1 MNGLL
6 IEWGTKTDSSAYG
19 TVKFD
24 TNAVFTNTPII
35 TATAFKKDEVGLQ
48 VTIQTSSK
56 NNFTYWTGMPSQ
68 YDLATT
74 INWIAIGY

>member
-24 TNAVFTNTPII
+24 TNVGFTNTPII
-35 TATAFKKDEVGLQ
+35 TATAFKNNEVGLQ

-56 NNFTYWTGMPSQ
+56 NNFTYWTGMPGE
-68 YDLATT
+68 YDRATT

>member
-6 IEWGTKTDSSAYG
+6 IQWGTSTDSSAYG
-19 TVKFD
+19 TVNFD
-24 TNAVFTNTPII
+24 TNAFTNTPII
-35 TATAFKKDEVGLQ
+35 TATAFKNGEVGLQ

-56 NNFTYWTGMPSQ
+56 NNFTYWTGMPSE
-68 YDLATT
+68 YDRATT